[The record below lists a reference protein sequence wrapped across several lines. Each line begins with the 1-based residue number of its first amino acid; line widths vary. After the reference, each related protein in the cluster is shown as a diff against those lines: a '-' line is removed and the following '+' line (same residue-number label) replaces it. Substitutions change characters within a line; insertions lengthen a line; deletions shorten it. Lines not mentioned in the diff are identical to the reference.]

1 MLNDLVPQLDESFMH
16 AAGAIPLVFQGA
28 LRTMPQ
34 QERQSQPS
42 RHDSHE
48 LTYVRRGKIRY
59 TLGKKDYLV
68 TTGNTIV
75 VKPGREHTFRIVDG
89 PVDLICVYFGFARS
103 HEKAAGE
110 GGLEPSVSPVSIE
123 EFFRFADGANT
134 ADDDLIDDCF
144 LIQGR
149 YQESIARL
157 AERILLEYEADDFAR
172 DLLLRA
178 LSIELVVEVGRAI
191 KGAWER
197 SLRVRHGKAREL
209 VLIARDYIED
219 HFDQDISVADAASYV
234 FLSQGY
240 FARAFRDEL
249 GTSPMAYLIR
259 IRVERSCELLRQP
272 DMKVSSIAARVGFSS
287 PQRFNA
293 AFRKQMGM
301 TPMQYRRQFTD

>member
-75 VKPGREHTFRIVDG
+75 IKPGREHSFRIVDR
-89 PVDLICVYFGFARS
+89 PVDHLRVRFARRP
-103 HEKAAGE
+103 EAAARQ
-110 GGLEPSVSPVSIE
+110 LPEPAVSPVSVE
-123 EFFRFADGANT
+123 EFFRFADGVNS

-144 LIQGR
+144 LIEAASRNRLPVLPTHSASMGR
-149 YQESIARL
+149 RL
-157 AERILLEYEADDFAR
+157 CR

-178 LSIELVVEVGRAI
+178 RSVELVVVVARAI
-191 KGAWER
+191 KGAQGR
-197 SLRVRHGKAREL
+197 SLRVRLERRAKAGPDRPQ
-209 VLIARDYIED
+209 YIGD
-219 HFDQDISVADAASYV
+219 HFDRDISVADAASYV